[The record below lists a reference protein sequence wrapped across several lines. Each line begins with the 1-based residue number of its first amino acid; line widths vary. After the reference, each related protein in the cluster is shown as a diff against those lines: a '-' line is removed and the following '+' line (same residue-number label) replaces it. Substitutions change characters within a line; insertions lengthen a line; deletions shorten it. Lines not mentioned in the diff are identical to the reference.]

1 MDNME
6 RHPSDDYAGNSS
18 DQELLSFQF
27 PIEHKMFYI
36 DLKANANGL
45 YVKISEKSGGRRH
58 NVLVPASGLRQVCEA
73 LNEALQKVDQAAI

>member
-1 MDNME
+1 ME
-6 RHPSDDYAGNSS
+6 RHSTDEHMGNSN

-36 DLKANANGL
+36 DLKANSNGL

-58 NVLVPASGLRQVCEA
+58 NVLVPASGLRQVCDA
-73 LNEALQKVDQAAI
+73 LNEALQKIDSAAL